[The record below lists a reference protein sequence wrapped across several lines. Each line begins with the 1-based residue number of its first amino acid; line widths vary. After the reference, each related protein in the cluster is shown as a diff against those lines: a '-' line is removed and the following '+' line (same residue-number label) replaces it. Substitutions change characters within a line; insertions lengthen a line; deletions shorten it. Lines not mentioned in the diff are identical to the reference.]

1 MLLQTSL
8 SQISIFMQ
16 IFITVKES
24 FFWKGIQ
31 QWIQQIDYC
40 NKTFKE
46 TNQRQSVFGSSHWE
60 LDRYSELFFL
70 FRISEKYLWK
80 RSFLTM
86 LQAVDLQFYLKK
98 ESLSRHFSRILPIDS
113 VGKIKEQL
121 VLRKPFQPEQ
131 FQSIVSRGVNTP
143 PPHPLLVTHPF
154 LEFC

>member
-1 MLLQTSL
+1 MKKKTFWMLHNLNKGCYL
-8 SQISIFMQ
+8 CCYKHRCHKSQFFMQ

-121 VLRKPFQPEQ
+121 V
-131 FQSIVSRGVNTP
+131 
-143 PPHPLLVTHPF
+143 
-154 LEFC
+154 